1 MRWLLCVLLGAVAL
15 ATGGLWP
22 SAAEAAQ
29 QRGGTAGGQTP
40 RTDEG
45 QTPLEAAAHVDALL
59 AEELFHGSSGAAGSV
74 PGAVVLAPL
83 TNDETFLRRLTLD
96 LVGRLPSPAEI
107 TAFTLDRS
115 AGKRTEA
122 VERLLALPNFGRN
135 WGRYWRDVIFYRRSD
150 ERGLLAAGAAERYLA
165 KQFNKN
171 TPWNTLAQSFI
182 TATGDVREEG
192 TTALIAAQMGEVND
206 VTSEASRIFLG
217 VQIQCAQ
224 CHDHPTDRWKRRQF
238 HELAAF
244 FPRIGLRPVR
254 DGMKRSF
261 EVVSHDQ
268 DRPRQRPMAMLRLGD
283 LEHYMPDLKDP
294 SSKGTLV
301 QPVFFLT
308 GQKLAQ
314 GETDLQRRDSLAD
327 WMTSNKNP
335 WFAKAFVNRI
345 WAELVGEGFY
355 EPVDD
360 LGPDRICSAGRTMD
374 YLAAE
379 FVAHA
384 YDVKWLFR
392 AVTGSQCYQRESRP
406 RRNPDQTP
414 FMANCS
420 QRLRS
425 DQIFDV
431 LAAAL
436 GTHEGTFG
444 PNKNAKRPM
453 GGPFGQGGPRMQFAA
468 VFGYDPS
475 DRRDEISGSIP
486 QALLLMNS
494 PLISRAI
501 NGRNPNSTLAK
512 LLADIPDDEQVA
524 VELYLRCLGREPGES
539 ELSACRE
546 HVRTTKDRAAAFE
559 DLFWALINSPEF
571 LHRH

>member
-1 MRWLLCVLLGAVAL
+1 MRWLICILFAVSTL
-15 ATGGLWP
+15 SGGP
-22 SAAEAAQ
+22 SSAAEVDQ
-29 QRGGTAGGQTP
+29 QVAGKSEDQA
-40 RTDEG
+40 
-45 QTPLEAAAHVDALL
+45 PLEAAARVDALL
-59 AEELFHGSSGAAGSV
+59 AEELFHQPGGTANSDDGTADSASGT
-74 PGAVVLAPL
+74 VVLAPL
-83 TNDETFLRRLTLD
+83 TDHEDFLRRVTLD

-107 TAFTLDRS
+107 TAFVLDRS
-115 AGKRTEA
+115 AGKRTAA
-122 VERLLALPNFGRN
+122 VERLLALPSFGRN
-135 WGRYWRDVIFYRRSD
+135 WARYWRDVIFYRRSD
-150 ERGLLAAGAAERYLA
+150 DRALLAAGAAEAYLA
-165 KQFNKN
+165 RQFNAGE
-171 TPWNTLAQSFI
+171 PWDKLAQSFVS
-182 TATGDVREEG
+182 ATGDVREEG
-192 TTALIAAQMGEVND
+192 ATALIAAQMGEVND

-224 CHDHPTDRWKRRQF
+224 CHDHPTDRWKRQQF

-254 DGMKRSF
+254 NGMRPSF

-268 DRPRQRPMAMLRLGD
+268 DRPRRRPMGMLPLGE

-294 SSKGTLV
+294 GSKGTLV

-308 GQKLAQ
+308 GQKLPN
-314 GETDLQRRDSLAD
+314 GETDHQRRDTLAE
-327 WMTSNKNP
+327 WMTSEANP

-360 LGPDRICSAGRTMD
+360 LGPDRACAAPRTID
-374 YLAAE
+374 YLAGQ
-379 FVAHA
+379 FVANG

-392 AVTGSQCYQRESRP
+392 AIAGTQCYQRESRP

-414 FMANCS
+414 FTANCS
-420 QRLRS
+420 QPLRS

-431 LAAAL
+431 LTAAL
-436 GTHEGTFG
+436 GTLEGPG
-444 PNKNAKRPM
+444 GRNRNPQRPM
-453 GGPFGQGGPRMQFAA
+453 GGPFGQGGPRAQFAA

-494 PLISRAI
+494 PLIGQAM
-501 NGRNPNSTLAK
+501 NGRNPNSTLGR
-512 LLADIPDDEQVA
+512 LLAEVADDDQVA
-524 VELYLRCLGREPGES
+524 VDLFLRCLGREPGEA
-539 ELSACRE
+539 ELTACHE
-546 HVRTTKDRAAAFE
+546 HVRTTNDRVSAFE
-559 DLFWALINSPEF
+559 DIFWALINGPEF

>member
-1 MRWLLCVLLGAVAL
+1 MRWLVCVLLAA
-15 ATGGLWP
+15 APIGGGP
-22 SAAEAAQ
+22 SSAAQAAKPLPGKAARQ
-29 QRGGTAGGQTP
+29 A
-40 RTDEG
+40 
-45 QTPLEAAAHVDALL
+45 PLEAAARVDALL
-59 AEELFHGSSGAAGSV
+59 AEELFGGSSHGT
-74 PGAVVLAPL
+74 VVLAPL
-83 TNDETFLRRLTLD
+83 TLDETFLRRVTLD
-96 LVGRLPSPAEI
+96 LVGRLPSSAEI
-107 TAFTLDRS
+107 TAFTLDAS
-115 AGKRTEA
+115 AGKRTA
-122 VERLLALPNFGRN
+122 AIERLLALPGFGRN
-135 WGRYWRDVIFYRRSD
+135 WARYWRDVIFYRRSD
-150 ERGLLAAGAAERYLA
+150 ERGLLAAGAAERYLT
-165 KQFNKN
+165 KQFNQN
-171 TPWNTLAQSFI
+171 APWDKLAQSFM

-206 VTSEASRIFLG
+206 VASEASRIFLG

-224 CHDHPTDRWKRRQF
+224 CHDHPTDRWKRQQF

-268 DRPRQRPMAMLRLGD
+268 DRPRQRPMDMLRLGE

-308 GQKLAQ
+308 GQKLPK
-314 GETDLQRRDSLAD
+314 GETDLQRRDTLAV
-327 WMTSNKNP
+327 WMTSAKNP
-335 WFAKAFVNRI
+335 WFAKAFVNRL

-355 EPVDD
+355 EPIDD
-360 LGPDRICSAGRTMD
+360 LGPDRTCSAARTID
-374 YLAAE
+374 YLAGE
-379 FVAHA
+379 FVAQG
-384 YDVKWLFR
+384 YDVKLLFR
-392 AVTGSQCYQRESRP
+392 AITLTQCYQRESRP

-414 FMANCS
+414 FTANRS

-436 GTHEGTFG
+436 GTAEGAG
-444 PNKNAKRPM
+444 GRNPNAHRPM
-453 GGPFGQGGPRMQFAA
+453 GGPFGQGGPRGHFAA

-501 NGRNPNSTLAK
+501 NGRNPNSTLGK
-512 LLADIPDDEQVA
+512 LLADIADDDQVA
-524 VELYLRCLGREPGES
+524 VELYLRCLGRQPVEK
-539 ELSACRE
+539 ELAACRE
-546 HVRTTKDRAAAFE
+546 HVRTTKHRVQAFE
-559 DLFWALINSPEF
+559 DLFWAIINSPEF